1 VTGTFFEKK
10 VTEKKVTGTFF
21 VSEKV
26 QNCPFY
32 VGAQFIEPA
41 DNCVSHEIGSAVF
54 PKGKG
59 TLDFIGGLQPTGRS
73 PFRLTESA
81 L

>member
-1 VTGTFFEKK
+1 VTTKGDRYL
-10 VTEKKVTGTFF
+10 F

-32 VGAQFIEPA
+32 VRAQFIEPA

-54 PKGKG
+54 PKGKERAQIKSVPTMAGRFVG
-59 TLDFIGGLQPTGRS
+59 TVLTVQNWLVGR
-73 PFRLTESA
+73 PLG
-81 L
+81 